1 MSGVLPDSS
10 SPNVDLVVNGVSYY
24 YVMQKDA
31 EANAIVYVRNN
42 DPVNGG
48 YVFEEVDDWS
58 GLPSNSVQKYF
69 RFAGI
74 DSSRWGDGEIHV
86 EGDGVVSDPSVVYLY
101 RMDITEPEII
111 CSNPL
116 LNPQCPGFL
125 ETLYKYLSTL
135 DYLSE
140 DDPYYDEWV
149 QIQLERAAE
158 LEESVFIEEPEE
170 ENDTDLE
177 TFLFV
182 DPEVGGLVDLTQQQ
196 NIMDQLSAVGVIEP
210 YLEFEIPGNEYKETL
225 ELKDR
230 KIPENNR
237 ALRNLANSARYNSMV
252 RSQYERDN

>member
-1 MSGVLPDSS
+1 MNGVLPDSS
-10 SPNVDLVVNGVSYY
+10 SPNVDLVVNGISYY
-24 YVMQKDA
+24 YVMEKET
-31 EANAIVYVRNN
+31 EADVSVYVRNI

-58 GLPSNSVQKYF
+58 GLPSNSIQKYF
-69 RFAGI
+69 RFTGTEA
-74 DSSRWGDGEIHV
+74 SRWGDGEISV
-86 EGDGVVSDPSVVYLY
+86 DGDGVISDPSVVYLY
-101 RMDITEPEII
+101 RMDVTEPNII

-125 ETLYKYLSTL
+125 EALYKYLSTL

-158 LEESVFIEEPEE
+158 LEESVIIEEPEE
-170 ENDTDLE
+170 DDDLE
-177 TFLFV
+177 TFLFA
-182 DPEVGGLVDLTQQQ
+182 DPEVGGLIDYDQQE
-196 NIMDQLSAVGVIEP
+196 NVMDQLSAVGVIEP
-210 YLEFEIPGNEYKETL
+210 YFEFDIPGNEYKETIQ
-225 ELKDR
+225 LKDK